1 LGKDD
6 TTIILVVGGLALVGG
21 AIIFWPKIQEML
33 DGMSMNSPLTHG
45 DIGPSVDPNTT
56 PTGKDT
62 SGKCTPVDQKTYID
76 YYATRVAEE
85 LDKYQQGKINRTTK
99 LNIKGNVLLH
109 YKSELSQMFSL
120 NGGCIIT
127 LEGKPLGIF
136 SNVVIKAAGRQ
147 NIVIPSDTLKVL
159 QQSAKSSYVRS
170 YHVSYKNDPSLLN
183 HTYHTIR
190 LSS

>member
-6 TTIILVVGGLALVGG
+6 TTIILVVGGLGLVGG

-33 DGMSMNSPLTHG
+33 DGIGVHG
-45 DIGPSVDPNTT
+45 DTAPPGLDVDPNTT

-136 SNVVIKAAGRQ
+136 SNVIIKAAGRQ
-147 NIVIPSDTLKVL
+147 DIVIPSDTLKVL

-190 LSS
+190 MSS